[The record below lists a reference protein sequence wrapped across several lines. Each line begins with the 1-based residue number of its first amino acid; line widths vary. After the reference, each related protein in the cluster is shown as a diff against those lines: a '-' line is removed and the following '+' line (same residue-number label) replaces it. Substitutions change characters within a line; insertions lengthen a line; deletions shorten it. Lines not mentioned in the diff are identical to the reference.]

1 MTAIEMLKEFHFF
14 DYVLTFFTLSFIG
27 WVVESAY
34 CSLAKGKFVNRGF
47 LTGPLCPIYGTGA
60 VVFMVLLTPF
70 SERWYLV
77 LLIGM
82 VLADTVE
89 YITSVLME
97 KLFHARWWDYSDK
110 FLNING
116 RICLRHTCYW
126 GIASL
131 VYIYLFQPIYL
142 KIYLQIPQ
150 RVRYIIL
157 GVIFFLFIIDLINA
171 VKNAIDIRKFMNKLH
186 AFSDSVAA
194 MRDEFKERLDE
205 SKDAIGSKFTHRIA
219 AFYRQLDE
227 FRHADIPE
235 KNTADAENTK
245 TKKKGKPPMKNRMY
259 RVYENIQSTAERTMK
274 YTENILSELKKRI
287 TDDEDEMF

>member
-14 DYVLTFFTLSFIG
+14 DYMLTFFTLSFIG

-70 SERWYLV
+70 SERWYVV

-150 RVRYIIL
+150 KIRYIIL
-157 GVIFFLFIIDLINA
+157 GVIFFFFIIDLINA

-186 AFSDSVAA
+186 AFSDSVAS
-194 MRDEFKERLDE
+194 MRDEIKEKLDE
-205 SKDAIGSKFTHRIA
+205 SKDTIGAKFTLRIA
-219 AFYRQLDE
+219 SLYRQLDE
-227 FRHADIPE
+227 LRHSEASDR
-235 KNTADAENTK
+235 TSAEEAK
-245 TKKKGKPPMKNRMY
+245 TRPKPPAKNRMY
-259 RVYENIQSTAERTMK
+259 RAYENIQSTAERTMK
-274 YTENILSELKKRI
+274 YAENILSEIKKRI
-287 TDDEDEMF
+287 TDNDDEMF